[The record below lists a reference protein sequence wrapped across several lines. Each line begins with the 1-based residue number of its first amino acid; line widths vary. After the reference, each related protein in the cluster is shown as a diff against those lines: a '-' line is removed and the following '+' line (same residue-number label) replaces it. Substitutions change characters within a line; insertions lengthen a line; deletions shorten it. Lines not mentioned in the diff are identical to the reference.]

1 MLADASWIPVISLRW
16 IHVLCAGLLLG
27 ATFLMA
33 FLLPRDAAG
42 GEAPA
47 LESPSLRGRRGF
59 KILVH
64 SCTLFLL
71 ISGAYNSYGN
81 WHAYGKMAQ
90 GLWGPHLLLG
100 LIIFGILLTVL
111 ARKAPRPSE
120 RTWLRVAAVL
130 IFVTFLLASSL
141 KYVREHHL

>member
-27 ATFLMA
+27 GAFVMA
-33 FLLPRDAAG
+33 FLLPRDDASGESPAAG
-42 GEAPA
+42 
-47 LESPSLRGRRGF
+47 SPRLRGRRGF
-59 KILVH
+59 KMLVH
-64 SCTLFLL
+64 VCTLFLL
-71 ISGAYNSYGN
+71 ISGAYNSYSN

-100 LIIFGILLTVL
+100 LIIFGVLLTVL

-120 RTWLRVAAVL
+120 RTWLRVTAVL
-130 IFVTFLLASSL
+130 IIVTFFVASSL